1 MTLSAAEEI
10 EGSRFGLFHRLI
22 ILLVGLTVA
31 FDGYDT
37 FVPAYVIKYVAK
49 PDVWNLTHS
58 QAGWLVSAGLVGFM
72 VGALVHGEIA
82 DRIGRRPTLLGGL
95 WIAGVFSLATALFA
109 NDDHTFLTL
118 RFLTGLGLGTL
129 LPLATTYVTEFAPA
143 RGRNA
148 FVVWGAAAGWVVGAI
163 VAALIGL
170 FLTPRFGW
178 HALFWFASLSLILTV
193 VAQFALPESPRYL
206 ALRARFVE
214 LAKLLSRIRPER
226 AELYRDATFT
236 LPHVVA
242 GAGSPLALLAPAY
255 RRNTILIWVC
265 AFLILFD
272 IYGLSGWLPTVMA
285 ARGESFATSFG
296 YGALIQLMSLFGA
309 FVCGAIADRRG
320 GRKGPLAIWWL
331 VGGVAVLLL
340 ALVNGHLTNFVL
352 IAAAGFFVIGGQFIL
367 NNFTAVAY
375 PTALRATGVGM
386 ELGIGRIGAIL
397 GPYIGGVLQD
407 AFHNADAF
415 FGAMALAALLSALA
429 ITFSR
434 PVHGD
439 LAAAPTMPQDAV
451 A

>member
-22 ILLVGLTVA
+22 ILLIGLTLV

-37 FVPAYVIKYVAK
+37 FVPSYVIKYVMG
-49 PDVWNLTHS
+49 PHGWGLLRS
-58 QAGWLVSAGLVGFM
+58 QVGLHIVSSGLFGFA
-72 VGALVHGEIA
+72 VGALVHGSIA
-82 DRIGRRPTLLGGL
+82 DRVGRRATLLGGM

-109 NDDHTFLTL
+109 NDDRTFVTL

-129 LPLATTYVTEFAPA
+129 LPLATTYITEFAPA

-148 FVVWGAAAGWVVGAI
+148 FVVWGAAVGWVTGA
-163 VAALIGL
+163 VLASLIGII
-170 FLTPRFGW
+170 LTPRFGW
-178 HALFWFASLSLILTV
+178 HALFWFASLSLIVTI
-193 VAQFALPESPRYL
+193 VAQFTLPESPRYL
-206 ALRARFVE
+206 ALRARFAN
-214 LAKLLSRIRPER
+214 LATLLTRIRPER
-226 AELYRDATFT
+226 AEFYREATYAI
-236 LPHVVA
+236 PPVVA

-255 RRNTILIWVC
+255 ARNTVVIWVC

-272 IYGLSGWLPTVMA
+272 IYGLAGWLPTVMA
-285 ARGESFATSFG
+285 ARGEGFATSFG
-296 YGALIQLMSLFGA
+296 YGALIQIMSLIGA
-309 FVCGAIADRRG
+309 FACGAIADRRG
-320 GRKGPLAIWWL
+320 SRKRPLMIWWL
-331 VGGVAVLLL
+331 TGGVAVLLL

-397 GPYIGGVLQD
+397 GPTIGGVLD
-407 AFHNADAF
+407 ANAF
-415 FGAMALAALLSALA
+415 FGAMAIASLLSGLA

-439 LAAAPTMPQDAV
+439 LASAPTMPQDAV